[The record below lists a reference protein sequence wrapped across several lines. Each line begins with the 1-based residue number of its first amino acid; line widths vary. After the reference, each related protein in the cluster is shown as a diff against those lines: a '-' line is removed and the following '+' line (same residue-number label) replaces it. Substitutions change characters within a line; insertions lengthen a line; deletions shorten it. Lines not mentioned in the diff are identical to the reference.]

1 MAGSGTESAT
11 QTSGAIPL
19 YPSNWLY
26 NAGVIGFLREVQELT
41 QENIDKFLD
50 PQDTKILLR
59 SQWIQECAK
68 EYKRLHFDKNKEKEK
83 DKAWLRIVG
92 KNTYHKNYWQTTG
105 EWKKTE
111 KFQSFLYQLSDFQKL
126 ERTECSLCSRG
137 YSIPASMVK
146 DALIDKF
153 LKDISHFE
161 SRIFSELGGAPK
173 AFPNGF
179 WNCKSNLPI
188 CHLCGYLLLFLLS
201 GFTPPPTE
209 ETSVPSRSIF
219 INAPSFPM
227 MWHLNQYARSV
238 FHRSQDVRQI
248 LGLSLI
254 EFTIR
259 QQVTLHRWALQNIEI
274 VVRARGSL
282 EFIQLPAET
291 VQVLTNRRVAQQLNR
306 IGELKILQLVLENK
320 IDQLLEIGQALLR
333 VAMKDKIED
342 AEKKFIKKVLPY
354 RAPKDQL
361 TEPDRRERLVEIAY
375 QILTLNAMV
384 REAINGE

>member
-1 MAGSGTESAT
+1 MESGILVLCPICLGIFLCYLLGIIPTES
-11 QTSGAIPL
+11 
-19 YPSNWLY
+19 SN
-26 NAGVIGFLREVQELT
+26 F
-41 QENIDKFLD
+41 
-50 PQDTKILLR
+50 
-59 SQWIQECAK
+59 
-68 EYKRLHFDKNKEKEK
+68 
-83 DKAWLRIVG
+83 
-92 KNTYHKNYWQTTG
+92 
-105 EWKKTE
+105 
-111 KFQSFLYQLSDFQKL
+111 
-126 ERTECSLCSRG
+126 
-137 YSIPASMVK
+137 
-146 DALIDKF
+146 
-153 LKDISHFE
+153 
-161 SRIFSELGGAPK
+161 
-173 AFPNGF
+173 
-179 WNCKSNLPI
+179 
-188 CHLCGYLLLFLLS
+188 
-201 GFTPPPTE
+201 
-209 ETSVPSRSIF
+209 IF

-238 FHRSQDVRQI
+238 LRRSQDVRQI

-320 IDQLLEIGQALLR
+320 IDQLLEIGQVLLR
-333 VAMKDKIED
+333 LAMKDKIED
-342 AEKKFIKKVLPY
+342 TEIKELLPY
-354 RAPKDQL
+354 RAFKDKL

>member
-59 SQWIQECAK
+59 SQWIQKCAEK
-68 EYKRLHFDKNKEKEK
+68 YVDLHFGDKRWLKILGKNAFHPNYWQSSWEKEK
-83 DKAWLRIVG
+83 
-92 KNTYHKNYWQTTG
+92 
-105 EWKKTE
+105 
-111 KFQSFLYQLSDFQKL
+111 FQHFLQQLSDFQEL
-126 ERTECSLCSRG
+126 EHVACSLCGSGRNISPPKNG
-137 YSIPASMVK
+137 DTIPER
-146 DALIDKF
+146 F
-153 LKDISHFE
+153 LEGISQFE
-161 SRIFSELGGAPK
+161 SRIFSELGGAPTE
-173 AFPNGF
+173 FPNGF
-179 WNCKSNLPI
+179 WNCESNLPI

-201 GFTPPPTE
+201 GFTPPPTKG
-209 ETSVPSRSIF
+209 TSTSTRSIF

-227 MWHLNQYARSV
+227 MWHLNQYARSIL
-238 FHRSQDVRQI
+238 HWTQDTRQI

-333 VAMKDKIED
+333 LAMKDKIED
-342 AEKKFIKKVLPY
+342 TEIKELLPY
-354 RAPKDQL
+354 RAFKDKL